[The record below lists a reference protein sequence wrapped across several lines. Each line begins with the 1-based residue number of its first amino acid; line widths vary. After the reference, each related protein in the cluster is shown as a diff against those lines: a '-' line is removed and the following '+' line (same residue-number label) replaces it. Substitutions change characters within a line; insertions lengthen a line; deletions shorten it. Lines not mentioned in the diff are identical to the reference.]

1 MRLIEMA
8 TVCAV
13 TLGISGASY
22 SALNPQK
29 LEAQARIVAD
39 SATCRTVDTAI
50 VGFIAVNGTDP
61 TSVAQLRPYVKGD
74 ISRYRIVKGVAA
86 GPGC

>member
-8 TVCAV
+8 TACAV
-13 TLGISGASY
+13 TMSISAASY
-22 SALNPQK
+22 SALNPAQ
-29 LEAQARIVAD
+29 LEAQARLVANK
-39 SATCRTVDTAI
+39 ATCRTVNTAI
-50 VGFIAVNGTDP
+50 VGFIAMNGTDP
-61 TSVAQLRPYVKGD
+61 TSITQLRPYVDGD